1 MDHNLLIQQEEIGNY
16 RISIYYDT
24 DAECPVT
31 NWDLCGCYLFE
42 YSDRY
47 CHTLHKECDWKEL
60 FYDNKHSLEEALHSI
75 AASAVKQKDI
85 IAYLKQGKVEGVRL
99 IYNKSSHCWELQTE
113 YHNYKTE
120 QLCWNTECELAPY
133 DLKNYDYRFE
143 LLEHF
148 ESDELIALIN
158 DCANDMII
166 KEWGTTGYSQ
176 GDYVEGIAYV
186 TKERYD
192 KMCGRT
198 DVDWRQYA
206 LECIDEEVKSIGMWM
221 WGDVKGFILEE
232 KVSYTKQYHNTE
244 REDEE
249 SFDWEQI
256 DSCWGYFMETEELIA
271 EVISEHDLKE
281 MVCH

>member
-1 MDHNLLIQQEEIGNY
+1 MNDMFLIQQEEIGNY
-16 RISIYYDT
+16 RISIYNDT
-24 DAECPVT
+24 DAECPIT

-47 CHTLHKECDWKEL
+47 QLHKECDWNEL
-60 FYDNKHSLEEALHSI
+60 FSDNRHSLEEALQSI
-75 AASAVKQKDI
+75 AASSVEQKDI
-85 IAYLKQGKVEGVRL
+85 IAYLKQGKAEGMRL
-99 IYNKSSHCWELQTE
+99 IYNKSSHYWELQTQ
-113 YHNYKTE
+113 YHNYKTQ
-120 QLCWNTECELAPY
+120 QLCWNTECEFSPY

-158 DCANDMII
+158 DCAKDMVI

-198 DVDWRQYA
+198 DVNWRQYA

-244 REDEE
+244 RKDEE

-281 MVCH
+281 ERG

>member
-1 MDHNLLIQQEEIGNY
+1 MEALFLALMLPKIGGAFTLKDNLVMK
-16 RISIYYDT
+16 RFS
-24 DAECPVT
+24 V
-31 NWDLCGCYLFE
+31 
-42 YSDRY
+42 
-47 CHTLHKECDWKEL
+47 KEL
-60 FYDNKHSLEEALHSI
+60 RQWIMEMATEAIQGDSFKTGTVFYKTLPGGV
-75 AASAVKQKDI
+75 SAVI
-85 IAYLKQGKVEGVRL
+85 
-99 IYNKSSHCWELQTE
+99 SWSE
-113 YHNYKTE
+113 Y
-120 QLCWNTECELAPY
+120 
-133 DLKNYDYRFE
+133 
-143 LLEHF
+143 
-148 ESDELIALIN
+148 
-158 DCANDMII
+158 
-166 KEWGTTGYSQ
+166 

-198 DVDWRQYA
+198 DVNWRQYA

-244 REDEE
+244 RKDEE

-281 MVCH
+281 ERKQIC